1 MLIQSILNLLHE
13 SNMKESSKML
23 KFIKYISTFLICVS
37 IGLGYLFSDNLS
49 FAENIK
55 YMEEKL
61 KYLKQKKQLE
71 SQIEVIN
78 KRLMDLD
85 KQYKTSGKINNTTK
99 DKKIDNSKLKN
110 VFGKNYLMKGETD
123 TGFWEISA
131 LADGTL
137 ELSMSNGYSDYGK
150 WWMEGNTWCRKF
162 DEARNS
168 VTSCYMIQHVED
180 NKYLIEKTKGNG
192 VDKTTVTID

>member
-1 MLIQSILNLLHE
+1 
-13 SNMKESSKML
+13 ML

-49 FAENIK
+49 FDDNIK

-61 KYLKQKKQLE
+61 KYSKQKKQLE
-71 SQIEVIN
+71 SQIEIIN
-78 KRLMDLD
+78 KKLMDLD
-85 KQYKTSGKINNTTK
+85 KQYKISGKMKNENQYEKNN
-99 DKKIDNSKLKN
+99 NSKLKN
-110 VFGKNYLMKGETD
+110 IFGKNYLMKGETSSD
-123 TGFWEISA
+123 FWELSA

-150 WWMEGNTWCRKF
+150 WWIEGNTWCRKF
-162 DEARNS
+162 NEARNS
-168 VTSCYMIQHVED
+168 VTSCYTIQHVEN